1 MTGKSVPNQY
11 RYLMS
16 DQKTERLLNLT
27 IALLATQRYLTKS
40 EIFQSVAGY
49 SGDAASMERMFE
61 RDKDDLRSLGI
72 EIEVRAVDSLF
83 EDQMGY
89 RIRPNDYAL
98 DLGPITPR
106 ELALISVALQGW
118 RNSAL
123 SESSQSALRKLR
135 SLGIDTDTDQLAMEW
150 LRYENEQ
157 PSCDQLWD
165 ALEKR
170 QIVEFGYHSSS
181 LPKRRVQP
189 YGLTLLHGFWYL
201 IGFDLD
207 RQAIRTFKI
216 ARVLTPFTLD
226 KKENSYEIPK
236 DFSPVQYLQ
245 PDIDDPIHTANVL
258 VRKDHC
264 LTLRLEGQVS
274 SVDDEWDQLTLTY
287 QHAEPL
293 LRKIL
298 WFGPDAKIISPPELV
313 AHLKDF
319 LEASKA

>member
-1 MTGKSVPNQY
+1 MAGKSVPNQY
-11 RYLMS
+11 RCLMS

-49 SGDAASMERMFE
+49 SGEIEAMERMFE

-72 EIEVRAVDSLF
+72 EIEVRAVDVLF

-89 RIRPNDYAL
+89 RIRPSDYAL

-118 RNSAL
+118 RTSAL
-123 SESSQSALRKLR
+123 SQSSQTALRKLR

-150 LRYENEQ
+150 LRFENEQ
-157 PSCDQLWD
+157 PSFDLLWD

-170 QIVEFGYHSSS
+170 QIVEFGYAHPSS
-181 LPKRRVQP
+181 PMRRVQP

-207 RQAIRTFKI
+207 RQDIRTFKI
-216 ARVLTPFTLD
+216 ARVLTPFTLL
-226 KKENSYEIPK
+226 KKERSYEIPE
-236 DFSPVQYLQ
+236 DFSPAKYLETDSTSEVGQ
-245 PDIDDPIHTANVL
+245 AVVHI
-258 VRKDHC
+258 RKNHC
-264 LTLRLEGQVS
+264 LTLRLEGEVK
-274 SVDDEWDQLTLTY
+274 SVDDDWDEITLRY
-287 QHAEPL
+287 HHEDPF

-298 WFGPDAKIISPPELV
+298 WFGSDARVVSPPDLV
-313 AHLKDF
+313 HKVKTSLQGS
-319 LEASKA
+319 LL